1 MSRVLFFINHCLFL
15 AVVLT
20 WQPSVAAEAD
30 YFNVIE
36 KLHVNL
42 LRSYN
47 NQIRP
52 VINHTDAL
60 NVELSMRLTSFNFD
74 ELQSRFSAIGFFLMS
89 WKDPRF
95 MWSPAEYEGL
105 TTIHLPNEK
114 IWKPDFEVYNSYGL
128 LSKERSFAPND
139 VLISNDGTVIWVP
152 ISNMV
157 SICPPDATYY
167 PFDSVTCTTKIGS
180 WTHNA
185 LKINISPTNNSTTVD
200 ISELINK
207 RMSEWNIKST
217 QVSVE
222 VKKYDCCTEPYQ
234 SLVMKFTI
242 QRSLSTTITI
252 PTIVI
257 MVLILATFIIPP
269 AMDAK
274 LIVGVFNLTLL
285 CGYLLYFK
293 TVLPAGNENTPL
305 IVSFY
310 NGSLV
315 VVISSIL
322 STILS
327 LRWTRLSKS
336 VSPPTFIRSCLS
348 GRIGTILGVSHKYT
362 SNNLLVA
369 KELTEKVSQQFVHDD
384 GESQE
389 IEIKQ
394 AWTNIS
400 VALERIML
408 FIYFSFIAFHVI
420 SFLG

>member
-20 WQPSVAAEAD
+20 WQPSAAAEAD

-95 MWSPAEYEGL
+95 TWSPAEYEGL
-105 TTIHLPNEK
+105 TTIYLPNEK

-128 LSKERSFAPND
+128 LSKERAFASIN
-139 VLISNDGTVIWVP
+139 VLINNDGTVIWVP
-152 ISNMV
+152 MSNMV
-157 SICPPDATYY
+157 SICAPDATYY

-185 LKINISPTNNSTTVD
+185 LQINIIPKNNETTVD

-234 SLVMKFTI
+234 SLTMKFTI

-257 MVLILATFIIPP
+257 MVLILATFFIPP

-274 LIVGVFNLTLL
+274 LIVGVFNLALL

-293 TVLPAGNENTPL
+293 AVLPAGNENTPL